1 MKQVSGN
8 IELWR
13 RLILVAALIIG
24 IGMFFY
30 VIPAVISVTAVDWQK
45 EQANELKS
53 MSGYVTSEEKRLS
66 KLPLSEYIDV
76 KTEGKVTDVDAGKWK
91 AMFQQIKT
99 ASGGAYG
106 KSSYRNR
113 VSDKDKEVYWK
124 SENAVPVFFK
134 PSELPYSQWGL
145 SPYDGKQAY
154 ISVNTGNDIA
164 YFVLKY
170 ENYQTSLTAMYKP
183 YRVAPERMYHPF
195 RTIGIVVVVAG
206 LLIYIFL
213 PRRKRNPE
221 DIAYGTGNLVAGD
234 IVALILFLTFY
245 SLPFLINGGTMQAIT
260 GMWQITLIMWGM
272 SFFGLALFYY
282 SAWYAS
288 YRIEITKEALYLITF
303 KGVTECPFSDMVSAD
318 MVSLRNPKWFRKLF
332 LVLSMISLV
341 GGRNSVQSAGSAILA
356 ATAAYG
362 GLELS
367 FANKKTVYIWFTD
380 QRGAIIVPNFQRVP
394 DAIRAA
400 GIRINEQF
408 REIEG
413 FSMFM

>member
-1 MKQVSGN
+1 MKQVSGS

-13 RLILVAALIIG
+13 RFILVAALIIG

-30 VIPAVISVTAVDWQK
+30 VTPAVISVTAVDWHK
-45 EQANELKS
+45 EQVDELKS

-99 ASGGAYG
+99 ASGGEYG
-106 KSSYRNR
+106 KSSYGNR

-154 ISVNTGNDIA
+154 ISVNTGDDIA

-183 YRVAPERMYHPF
+183 YRVAPKWMYHPF
-195 RTIGIVVVVAG
+195 RTIGIGVIVAG
-206 LLIYIFL
+206 LLIYILL

-234 IVALILFLTFY
+234 IVALIILLTFY

-272 SFFGLALFYY
+272 CFFGLALFYY

-288 YRIEITKEALYLITF
+288 YRIEITPEALYLITF

-367 FANKKTVYIWFTD
+367 FANKKPIYIWFTD
-380 QRGAIIVPNFQRVP
+380 QRGAIIVPNFHRVP

>member
-1 MKQVSGN
+1 MKQVSGI

-24 IGMFFY
+24 AGMFFY
-30 VIPAVISVTAVDWQK
+30 VTPAVITVTAVDWQK
-45 EQANELKS
+45 EQADELKS

-66 KLPLSEYIDV
+66 KLPLSEYIDE
-76 KTEGKVTDVDAGKWK
+76 KTEGKVIALDAGKW
-91 AMFQQIKT
+91 ATVFQQIQT
-99 ASGGAYG
+99 ASGGEYS
-106 KSSYRNR
+106 KSSYGNR
-113 VSDKDKEVYWK
+113 VSEEDKDIYWK
-124 SENAVPVFFK
+124 SESKVPVFFK
-134 PSELPYSQWGL
+134 PSELTYSQWGL
-145 SPYDGKQAY
+145 SPYDEQHTY
-154 ISVNTGNDIA
+154 VSVNTGGNTA

-170 ENYQTSLTAMYKP
+170 ENYQTSITAMYKP
-183 YRVAPERMYHPF
+183 YRVAPEWMYHPF
-195 RTIGIVVVVAG
+195 RIIGIGVIVAG
-206 LLIYIFL
+206 LLIYILL

-221 DIAYGTGNLVAGD
+221 DIAYGTGSLVASD
-234 IVALILFLTFY
+234 IVALIILLTFY

-288 YRIEITKEALYLITF
+288 FRIEITPEAFYLITF

-341 GGRNSVQSAGSAILA
+341 GGRNSVQPAGSAILA

-362 GLELS
+362 GLEIS
-367 FANKKTVYIWFTD
+367 FANKKPIYIWFTD

-400 GIRINEQF
+400 GIRINEEF

>member
-1 MKQVSGN
+1 MKQVSGS

-13 RLILVAALIIG
+13 RLILIAALIIG

-30 VIPAVISVTAVDWQK
+30 VTPAVISVTAVNWQK
-45 EQANELKS
+45 EQADELKS

-66 KLPLSEYIDV
+66 SLPLSEYIDE
-76 KTEGKVTDVDAGKWK
+76 KTEGKVTALDAEKWET
-91 AMFQQIKT
+91 MFQQIKT
-99 ASGGAYG
+99 ASDGEYG
-106 KSSYRNR
+106 KSSYGNR
-113 VSDKDKEVYWK
+113 VSDKDKDIYWK

-134 PSELPYSQWGL
+134 SSELPYSQWGL
-145 SPYDGKQAY
+145 SPYDGEKAY

-170 ENYQTSLTAMYKP
+170 ENYQTSVTAMYKP
-183 YRVAPERMYHPF
+183 YRVAPEWIYHPF
-195 RTIGIVVVVAG
+195 RTIGIGVIVAG
-206 LLIYIFL
+206 FLIYLLL
-213 PRRKRNPE
+213 PRRKRNSE
-221 DIAYGTGNLVAGD
+221 DIAYGTGNLIAGD
-234 IVALILFLTFY
+234 IVALIILSIFY

-260 GMWQITLIMWGM
+260 GMWPISFVMWGM

-288 YRIEITKEALYLITF
+288 YRIEITSEAIYIINF
-303 KGVTECPFSDMVSAD
+303 KGVTEYLFSDMVSVD

-332 LVLSMISLV
+332 LVLSIISLA

-380 QRGAIIVPNFQRVP
+380 QRGAIIITNFHRVP